1 MTHLLII
8 DALNLIRRLHAAPGQ
23 PIDPTAALQS
33 TAKRLEGTVNIL
45 LREAK
50 PSHVLAVFDAE
61 QPGWRHACY
70 PAYKQ
75 GRNPMPQ
82 ALSSGMPMLQHVL
95 RQCGVDSL
103 LSAEDE
109 ADDLIATLAGHLT
122 RRAQPVPLISTDK
135 GFCQLLPTGLQIR
148 DYFNRRWLDAAFV
161 EQQYGVA
168 PSQLVDFWAL
178 TGISGSHIP
187 GVSGVGPKG
196 AGRLLQRY
204 GSLTQVLVQDPAQP
218 DPVSGQA
225 PDPLL
230 AKVQASADDAL
241 LAQRLVRL
249 RDDIPL
255 GFNLKDIRYIPAVP
269 M

>member
-1 MTHLLII
+1 
-8 DALNLIRRLHAAPGQ
+8 
-23 PIDPTAALQS
+23 
-33 TAKRLEGTVNIL
+33 
-45 LREAK
+45 
-50 PSHVLAVFDAE
+50 
-61 QPGWRHACY
+61 
-70 PAYKQ
+70 
-75 GRNPMPQ
+75 MPQ
-82 ALSSGMPMLQHVL
+82 ALSSGMPMLQQVL

-122 RRAQPVPLISTDK
+122 RRAQPVTLISTDK

-204 GSLTQVLVQDPAQP
+204 GSLTQVLAQDPAQP